1 MNILIVEDEAPAARR
16 LERMTRELVANDIG
30 SLTIAASI
38 AEAERY
44 LADNAA
50 DLVLLD
56 LNLNGSSGFDL
67 LSRITAGSF
76 HTIVVSASIDRALA
90 AFEYGV
96 LDFVPKPVD
105 RQRLAKALKRLNS
118 VRSSDAP
125 EMKFLSVTNRGTVRL
140 VPLQTVRF
148 FKAAD
153 DYVELHLADGSV
165 ELSGKSLDSL
175 CRILPQSYCRIHRSY
190 VVNVADARQIRVFG
204 GGRYELELRNGTSLP
219 ISRTQYPVI
228 RKMLEI

>member
-1 MNILIVEDEAPAARR
+1 MEDESPAARR
-16 LERMTRELVANDIG
+16 LERMTRELFTEPIE
-30 SLTIAASI
+30 SLTITESV
-38 AEAERY
+38 AEAQQY
-44 LADNAA
+44 LTDHPV

-56 LNLNGSSGFDL
+56 LNLNGDSGFDL

-76 HTIVVSASIDRALA
+76 HTIVISASIDRALA

-96 LDFVPKPVD
+96 LDFVPKPLD
-105 RQRLAKALKRLNS
+105 RQRLAKAFERLYS

-140 VPLQTVRF
+140 VPLETVRF

-175 CRILPQSYCRIHRSY
+175 CRILPQNYCRIHRSY

-204 GGRYELELRNGTSLP
+204 GGRYELELQSGACLP
-219 ISRTQYPVI
+219 VSRTQYRAI
-228 RKMLEI
+228 KNMIEGSLR